1 MVKQRK
7 GAFHLGMEKIL
18 NDPHSSFL
26 TNPQVF
32 SAIKQSS
39 GMSYTEILKHIGK
52 GGKKVKGPSDTERSK
67 QRVEKL
73 EEDSEE

>member
-1 MVKQRK
+1 
-7 GAFHLGMEKIL
+7 MEKIL